1 MTKAGTSRI
10 MASSCAIALPGL
22 RVLYKIP
29 PSPLQMMKVFRVGDF
44 LVAICFLGLVAL
56 VAVKQMIPW
65 DQFLSSVEKC
75 IL

>member
-1 MTKAGTSRI
+1 
-10 MASSCAIALPGL
+10 
-22 RVLYKIP
+22 
-29 PSPLQMMKVFRVGDF
+29 MMKVFRVGDF